1 MQEIRKY
8 LERTRKLSDADWERF
23 SSGLIRRQFGPR
35 SVILKAGEREEYLS
49 FMEKGIVR
57 FYVPGEERDL
67 TFSFAFAGAFMSAY
81 DSFLSRAA
89 CAYQVETLTPATL
102 WSVSH
107 AQLQTVYRETAIGNL
122 IGREAA
128 EELFLA
134 KSRRELSLLSETAEE
149 RYRKLLSEQPRLL
162 QLIPL
167 KYLAS
172 YIGITPQALSR
183 IRRRIS

>member
-8 LERTRKLSDADWERF
+8 FERTRKLPDVDWERF
-23 SSGLIRRQFGPR
+23 SSRLSRRQFGPR
-35 SVILKAGEREEYLS
+35 SVILKAGEREDYLS
-49 FMEKGIVR
+49 FIESGVVR
-57 FYVPGEERDL
+57 FYLPGEEREL

-81 DSFLSRAA
+81 DSFLSRSPS
-89 CAYQVETLTPATL
+89 AYQVETLAPVTL
-102 WSVSH
+102 WSISYDG
-107 AQLQTVYRETAIGNL
+107 LQAVYRETSIGDV

-134 KSRRELSLLSETAEE
+134 KSRREISLLSETAEE
-149 RYRKLLSEQPRLL
+149 RYRKLLAEQPHML